1 MCNASPDKVRQ
12 TFCKTA
18 VTSHSNHKLKFWS
31 RFSDA
36 EIWCRSTEVIQSKTE
51 KLLTHRE
58 YRSSSSCNAHITV
71 VLIRYEYTSYKA
83 KPSSYRTENRKYCP
97 QVLQYIYDFV
107 YDTKNNIYFI
117 FYNIHFKETN
127 YCFKWSRQILNS
139 LEEKIGVKN

>member
-71 VLIRYEYTSYKA
+71 VLIRYEYMSYKA

-97 QVLQYIYDFV
+97 QVLQYMIQKIIY
-107 YDTKNNIYFI
+107 ILYFI
-117 FYNIHFKETN
+117 IYILK
-127 YCFKWSRQILNS
+127 RQIIALNEVDRS
-139 LEEKIGVKN
+139 